1 MGAGRKILMKN
12 ILITGFGAFLK
23 HDANPA
29 QEVAL
34 SLKKEGYDSV
44 ILPVSYEG
52 AIAAFKA
59 IKNIKQYDAILSFGL
74 ASSRHFISLET
85 KAYNEMNA
93 IHLDND
99 GVRKMGEPIIKG
111 APKELSSPFN
121 VPNLKEYLAKEELRP
136 NSQAIRAA
144 TSATKSITLI
154 FRAGSRLFSSISR
167 LWRPRALKKT
177 RRPPRRSSPISERY
191 R

>member
-1 MGAGRKILMKN
+1 MKN

-59 IKNIKQYDAILSFGL
+59 IKNIKQY
-74 ASSRHFISLET
+74 E
-85 KAYNEMNA
+85 NM
-93 IHLDND
+93 
-99 GVRKMGEPIIKG
+99 IIKINYLLD
-111 APKELSSPFN
+111 KLTI
-121 VPNLKEYLAKEELRP
+121 LKTHPMILYHDY
-136 NSQAIRAA
+136 
-144 TSATKSITLI
+144 
-154 FRAGSRLFSSISR
+154 G
-167 LWRPRALKKT
+167 
-177 RRPPRRSSPISERY
+177 Y
-191 R
+191 

>member
-1 MGAGRKILMKN
+1 MKN

-99 GVRKMGEPIIKG
+99 GERKMGETILEGK
-111 APKELSSPFN
+111 AKELKTSIDIAPIQKA
-121 VPNLKEYLAKEELRP
+121 LKEKAIPSDLSEDPGRYICNEVYYLDLNSGIPALFVHFPAIEESSVDKDLE
-136 NSQAIRAA
+136 A
-144 TSATKSITLI
+144 TRIILSVLKTL
-154 FRAGSRLFSSISR
+154 
-167 LWRPRALKKT
+167 
-177 RRPPRRSSPISERY
+177 
-191 R
+191 

>member
-1 MGAGRKILMKN
+1 MKN

-23 HDANPA
+23 HDVNPA

-93 IHLDND
+93 IHLDNE
-99 GVRKMGEPIIKG
+99 GVRKMGDPIVKG

-121 VPNLKEYLAKEELRP
+121 VPNLKEYLAKEGIETELSSDPGRYICNEVYYLDLSSGIP
-136 NSQAIRAA
+136 A
-144 TSATKSITLI
+144 
-154 FRAGSRLFSSISR
+154 LFVHFPSLETSSIEKDEAAAKAILAYLR
-167 LWRPRALKKT
+167 TL
-177 RRPPRRSSPISERY
+177 
-191 R
+191 